1 MELAPLVFS
10 SGWASGV
17 NAYATVFVLGLF
29 ARLTDTTAVPDSL
42 GRTDVLVVA
51 GLMFAI
57 EFVADKIPY
66 VDSAWD
72 AVSTFIRPVVGAG
85 LGMVL
90 AGDVTGL
97 DQALMAALGGS
108 TALASHGVKSGIR
121 LAVNTSPE
129 PVTNSVV
136 SVGEDLTVAGV
147 IALAVAHPWW
157 ALGVTATLLA
167 LGIALVIWLLAKV
180 RRGLAVMRRRRWATP

>member
-29 ARLTDTTAVPDSL
+29 ARLTDTTTVPDSL

-72 AVSTFIRPVVGAG
+72 AVSTFIRPVVGAA

-97 DQALMAALGGS
+97 DQALMAVLGGS

-157 ALGVTATLLA
+157 ALGVTATLLI

-180 RRGLAVMRRRRWATP
+180 RRGLAAMRRRRRATP